1 MSLSSFSCAK
11 CQYVLECVLCMF
23 CAYFC
28 CNDIPSSRIANF
40 PATGKRTVEILALS
54 GADYQLYSHSSYS
67 HFFGERGETTF
78 SVFVKRIFAIFT
90 SARKQRSFRRVG

>member
-28 CNDIPSSRIANF
+28 CNDLSSSRIANF
-40 PATGKRTVEILALS
+40 PATGKRTVGILALS
-54 GADYQLYSHSSYS
+54 GSSHSSYS
-67 HFFGERGETTF
+67 HFFGEGGGGNYLFYFCKMKIRNFYE
-78 SVFVKRIFAIFT
+78 RP
-90 SARKQRSFRRVG
+90 

>member
-28 CNDIPSSRIANF
+28 CNDISSSRIANF
-40 PATGKRTVEILALS
+40 PATGKRTVGILAPS
-54 GADYQLYSHSSYS
+54 GSSHSSYG

-78 SVFVKRIFAIFT
+78 SIFCKMKIRNFYE
-90 SARKQRSFRRVG
+90 RP

>member
-11 CQYVLECVLCMF
+11 CQYVLECVLCIS

-28 CNDIPSSRIANF
+28 CNDVSSSRIANF
-40 PATGKRTVEILALS
+40 PAKGERTVGILALS
-54 GADYQLYSHSSYS
+54 GSSHSSYS

-78 SVFVKRIFAIFT
+78 SIFVK
-90 SARKQRSFRRVG
+90 